1 MRYSK
6 LFGKTEKETFKQV
19 KLKSHQFLLRA
30 GFINQTATG
39 LYSFLPLGFRVLAK
53 IDAIVKQELAK
64 ENVQHLLM
72 PYVSP
77 ASLWQETG
85 RYDKMDSILAK
96 FTSKRGQDLVLSPT
110 HEEIITDLVR
120 KYVQSYKDLPL
131 LLNHNQLKFRDEI
144 RTFGG
149 LVRTR
154 EFLMQDAYSFDTGK
168 KGLTESFDAIVR
180 AYKNIFKQLE
190 IKAIEIE
197 ADSGTMGGSD
207 SHEFV
212 VITDVGE
219 DLVLQCSDCN
229 YKANVEKAEFQRKEF
244 NLDEKAKA
252 FRIVDQPE
260 WVCTMQDNIKHYKQP
275 LWRYLKN
282 VVYKGQDGSIII
294 ASIRGD
300 QEVNEAKLMQATGT
314 QSLEPATDKDLKNMG
329 TKAGWVHSWG
339 HKNVVYIGDYG
350 LKMVN
355 NFIGGQKEKTT
366 DSVNV
371 NYSRDFEYK
380 LLADI
385 VNAKENDLC
394 SKCKKGKLKEKRGIE
409 IAHAFKLGTCYSESM
424 NAKYL
429 NKNSKLQLIHMGSY
443 GFGVSR
449 AVAVV
454 TEAHNDDKGIIWPKT
469 VTPYHVHLIAL
480 DTSDRKTFD
489 QAEKLYQ
496 DLKSQNI
503 DVLFDERKDISAGS
517 KFADADLIGIP
528 IRLVVSKRSLK
539 SGGIE
544 FKLRNSDKIKIL
556 KISELE
562 KTIKG
567 FYKI

>member
-1 MRYSK
+1 MRYSN
-6 LFGKTEKETFKQV
+6 LFGKTKKETAKQA

-30 GFINQTATG
+30 GFINQTAAG
-39 LYSFLPLGFRVLAK
+39 LYSFLPLGFKVLSK

-85 RYDKMDSILAK
+85 RYDKMDSVLAK

-131 LLNHNQLKFRDEI
+131 ILNHNQLKFRDEI
-144 RTFGG
+144 RAFGG

-154 EFLMQDAYSFDTGK
+154 EFLMQDAYTFDTSA
-168 KGLTESFDAIVR
+168 KGLSKSFDAVVR

-190 IKAIEIE
+190 IEAVEIE

-212 VITDVGE
+212 IIANVGE

-229 YKANVEKAEFQRKEF
+229 YKANVEKAEFEREKI
-244 NLDEKAKA
+244 NLDEKIEVFK
-252 FRIVDQPE
+252 IIDQPE
-260 WVCTMQDNIKHYKQP
+260 WVCTMQDNVKHYRKP

-282 VVYKGQDGSIII
+282 VVYKDQDENIII

-300 QEVNEAKLMQATGT
+300 QEVNEAKLMQATGV
-314 QSLEPATDKDLKNMG
+314 QSIEPATDNDLKNMG
-329 TKAGWVHSWG
+329 TRPGWVHSWG
-339 HKNVVYIGDYG
+339 HKNVIYIGDYG
-350 LKMVN
+350 LKMVR
-355 NFIGGQKEKTT
+355 NFIGGQKEKDT

-371 NYSRDFEYK
+371 NYGRDFEYK

-394 SKCKKGKLKEKRGIE
+394 AKCKKGKLKEKRGIE
-409 IAHAFKLGTCYSESM
+409 IAHAFKLGTCYSNSM

-429 NKNSKLQLIHMGSY
+429 DKNGKLQLIHMGSY

-454 TEAHNDDKGIIWPKT
+454 AEVHNDDNGIVWPKT
-469 VTPYHVHLIAL
+469 VTPYHVHLIVL
-480 DTSDRKTFD
+480 DTSDGKIFK
-489 QAEKLYQ
+489 QAQKLYE

-503 DVLFDERKDISAGS
+503 DVLFDERKDVSAGS

-528 IRLVVSKRSLK
+528 IRLVVSKKSLK
-539 SGGIE
+539 NGGIE
-544 FKLRNSDKIKIL
+544 FKLRNSGKIEII

-562 KTIKG
+562 KRIKD